1 MTADKG
7 NATHQLLAELE
18 ALNQL
23 LNDSSKDSIPIL
35 DETIEQA
42 QDIEQ
47 IQEELP
53 AIKENPFLPKAVLER
68 LTQERLAAQH
78 SAEEAHRTMQRVNEQ
93 KQQKARSIL
102 SDVGKQL
109 TQEQKDAL
117 VQQLVDEM
125 LPQIANRLKEKL
137 QVMLGR

>member
-1 MTADKG
+1 MATEKA
-7 NATHQLLAELE
+7 NTTHQLLAELE

-23 LNDSSKDSIPIL
+23 LDTNSNDNIPIL
-35 DETIEQA
+35 SETIEQA
-42 QDIEQ
+42 QVAAPIV
-47 IQEELP
+47 
-53 AIKENPFLPKAVLER
+53 KENPFLPKAVLER
-68 LTQERLAAQH
+68 LSQERLAAQQ